1 MTPATASPHSLT
13 LWADGQKVAT
23 LGYEPLNE
31 RWSLDYEH
39 DWVKAPEAFPLSP
52 PLSLE
57 PPATGY
63 AAGAVKRFVENLL
76 PEGRA
81 LDITATTCHVSK
93 SNIFALINALGTETT
108 GAFRFWR
115 SGEVPPSIVVTP
127 PREVTRD
134 ELNQR
139 LSERDAMPLAVWDGK
154 VRMSIAGVQDK
165 LMVYLDRALEEG
177 GRIFLVEPP
186 LASTH
191 ILKPE
196 PGRTATPHL
205 VVNEHFCMSLAKRMG
220 LPAAAVSIYRTP
232 RPVLVVS
239 RFDRVVLEEATGPV
253 VQRLHII
260 DACQASDLPAT
271 YKYERNFGGSEHV
284 RSIREGVSFEVL
296 FNRVE
301 QTINKA
307 AARLTMLR
315 WALFQFLI
323 GNSDAHGKSFS
334 FFVRRQGLEPAPW
347 YDLVSVVQYPGID
360 HDLAMAY
367 GDAFSLEEV
376 GAFQMADFARRCHVD
391 RRLLKRE
398 ASRLAKLATEHAPPQ
413 ALMDVY
419 VDDERAFVGQLRD
432 FIVAQASRL
441 TTLASDASEMKD
453 EYLQAMAAWASR
465 PMRGTAMLD
474 VSGQAAPTAGR
485 RP

>member
-1 MTPATASPHSLT
+1 MTPATAPAHSLD
-13 LWADGQKVAT
+13 LWADGRQVAT
-23 LGYEPLNE
+23 LGYEPLND
-31 RWSLDYEH
+31 RWSLEYDH
-39 DWVKAPEAFPLSP
+39 DWVDAPEAFPLSP
-52 PLSLE
+52 ALPLV
-57 PPATGY
+57 PPLVGY

-81 LDITATTCHVSK
+81 LDVTATTYHVSK

-115 SGEVPPSIVVTP
+115 AGEEPPSIAATS

-139 LSERDAMPLAVWDGK
+139 LGERDAIPLAVWDGK

-165 LMVYLDRALEEG
+165 LMVYLDRPLDEG
-177 GRIFLVEPP
+177 GRMFLVEPP

-196 PGRTATPHL
+196 PGRAVTSHL

-220 LPAAAVSIYRTP
+220 LPVADVSIYRTP

-239 RFDRVVLEEATGPV
+239 RFDRRVLNHGTGPV

-271 YKYERNFGGSEHV
+271 YKYERNFGSGEHV
-284 RSIREGVSFEVL
+284 RNIREGVSFEVL
-296 FNRVE
+296 FDRVE
-301 QTINKA
+301 QTVNKA

-323 GNSDAHGKSFS
+323 GNSDAHGKNFS

-360 HDLAMAY
+360 HELAMAY

-376 GAFQMADFARRCHVD
+376 GAFQLSDFAKRCKVD
-391 RRLLKRE
+391 KRLLKRE
-398 ASRLAKLATEHAPPQ
+398 ATRMAKLAAEHAPVQ
-413 ALMDVY
+413 ALVDDY
-419 VDDERAFVGQLRD
+419 GDDERVFAAELRD
-432 FIVAQASRL
+432 FV
-441 TTLASDASEMKD
+441 
-453 EYLQAMAAWASR
+453 
-465 PMRGTAMLD
+465 
-474 VSGQAAPTAGR
+474 VGQAARLTALANDAAKIKNEYL
-485 RP
+485 

>member
-1 MTPATASPHSLT
+1 MTPATAPPHSLY
-13 LWADGQKVAT
+13 LWADGRQVAT
-23 LGYEPLNE
+23 LGYEPLND
-31 RWSLDYEH
+31 RWSLEYDH
-39 DWVKAPEAFPLSP
+39 DWVDAPEAFPLSP
-52 PLSLE
+52 ALPLVA
-57 PPATGY
+57 PTAGY

-81 LDITATTCHVSK
+81 LDITATTYHVSK

-115 SGEVPPSIVVTP
+115 AGEEPPSIAATP

-139 LSERDAMPLAVWDGK
+139 LAERDAIPLAVWDGK

-165 LMVYLDRALEEG
+165 LMVYLDRPLDEG
-177 GRIFLVEPP
+177 GRMFLVEPP

-220 LPAAAVSIYRTP
+220 LPVAEVSIYRTP
-232 RPVLVVS
+232 QPVLVVS
-239 RFDRVVLEEATGPV
+239 RFDRLVLNEDTGPV

-271 YKYERNFGGSEHV
+271 YKYERNFGSGEHV
-284 RSIREGVSFEVL
+284 RNIREGVSFEVL
-296 FNRVE
+296 FDRVE
-301 QTINKA
+301 QTVNKA

-323 GNSDAHGKSFS
+323 GNSDAHGKNFS

-360 HDLAMAY
+360 HELAMAY
-367 GDAFSLEEV
+367 GEAFSLEEV
-376 GAFQMADFARRCHVD
+376 GAFQLSDFAKRCKVD
-391 RRLLKRE
+391 KRLLKRE
-398 ASRLAKLATEHAPPQ
+398 ATRLAKLATEHAPVQ
-413 ALMDVY
+413 AV
-419 VDDERAFVGQLRD
+419 VDDYGGDERAFAAELRD
-432 FIVAQASRL
+432 FV
-441 TTLASDASEMKD
+441 
-453 EYLQAMAAWASR
+453 
-465 PMRGTAMLD
+465 
-474 VSGQAAPTAGR
+474 VGQAARLTALANDAAKIKNEYL
-485 RP
+485 

>member
-1 MTPATASPHSLT
+1 VDAVCEAASMTPATPSKHT
-13 LWADGQKVAT
+13 LSIWTKGQKVAT
-23 LGYEPLNE
+23 LGYEPLQD

-39 DWVKAPEAFPLSP
+39 DWVHAPQAFALSP
-52 PLSLE
+52 PLSFH
-57 PPATGY
+57 PPENGY

-81 LDITATTCHVSK
+81 LDITATTYRVSK

-115 SGEVPPSIVVTP
+115 FDEVPPSIVATP

-134 ELNQR
+134 ELNGR
-139 LSERDAMPLAVWDGK
+139 LNERDSIALAVWDGK

-165 LMVYLDRALEEG
+165 LMVYLDRSLEDG
-177 GRIFLVEPP
+177 GRMFLVEPP

-196 PGRTATPHL
+196 PGRTVTPHL

-220 LPAAAVSIYRTP
+220 LPVAPVSIYRTP

-239 RFDRVVLEEATGPV
+239 RFDRVVVEAATGPV

-271 YKYERNFGGSEHV
+271 YKYERNFGSGEHV
-284 RSIREGVSFEVL
+284 RNIREGVSFELL

-301 QTINKA
+301 QTVNKA
-307 AARLTMLR
+307 VARLTLLR

-323 GNSDAHGKSFS
+323 GNSDAHGKNFS
-334 FFVRRQGLEPAPW
+334 FFVHREGLEPAPW

-360 HDLAMAY
+360 HELAMAF
-367 GDAFSLEEV
+367 GDAFSLDEV
-376 GAFQMADFARRCHVD
+376 GAFQLADFAKRCGVN
-391 RRLLKRE
+391 RALLKRE
-398 ASRLAKLATEHAPPQ
+398 AARMAKLATEKAPLQ
-413 ALMDVY
+413 AQAVDYL
-419 VDDERAFVGQLRD
+419 DDERAFADRLRD
-432 FIVAQASRL
+432 FVVSQASRL
-441 TTLASDASEMKD
+441 TALASEAAKVKD
-453 EYLQAMAAWASR
+453 EFL
-465 PMRGTAMLD
+465 
-474 VSGQAAPTAGR
+474 
-485 RP
+485 

>member
-13 LWADGQKVAT
+13 LWADGRQVAV
-23 LGYEPLNE
+23 LGYEPLDD
-31 RWSLDYEH
+31 RWSLDYDR
-39 DWVKAPEAFPLSP
+39 DWVNTPEAFPLSP
-52 PLSLE
+52 ALPLE
-57 PPATGY
+57 PPANGY

-81 LDITATTCHVSK
+81 LDITATSYHVSK

-115 SGEVPPSIVVTP
+115 LGEAPPAIAAAP

-134 ELNQR
+134 ELNRR
-139 LSERDAMPLAVWDGK
+139 LSERDAIPLAVWDGK

-165 LMVYLDRALEEG
+165 LMVYLDRPLDEG
-177 GRIFLVEPP
+177 GRMFLVEPP

-196 PGRTATPHL
+196 PDRKVTPHL

-220 LPAAAVSIYRTP
+220 LPVADVSIYRTP

-239 RFDRVVLEEATGPV
+239 RFDRLVLEKSTGPV
-253 VQRLHII
+253 VQRPHII
-260 DACQASDLPAT
+260 DACQASDLPAA
-271 YKYERNFGGSEHV
+271 YKYERNFGSGEHV
-284 RSIREGVSFEVL
+284 RNIREGVSFAVL
-296 FNRVE
+296 FDRVE
-301 QTINKA
+301 QTVNKA

-323 GNSDAHGKSFS
+323 GNSDAHGKNFS

-360 HDLAMAY
+360 HQLAMAY
-367 GDAFSLEEV
+367 GDAFSLDEV
-376 GAFQMADFARRCHVD
+376 GALQLADFAKRCKVD
-391 RRLLKRE
+391 RRLLNRE
-398 ASRLAKLATEHAPPQ
+398 ATRLAKLAIEHAPTQ
-413 ALMDVY
+413 ALVDDY
-419 VDDERAFVGQLRD
+419 VDDERAFAEHLRD
-432 FIVAQASRL
+432 FIVGQAARL
-441 TTLASDASEMKD
+441 TALASDASKIRD
-453 EYLQAMAAWASR
+453 EYL
-465 PMRGTAMLD
+465 
-474 VSGQAAPTAGR
+474 
-485 RP
+485 